1 MTAVDD
7 PGSGTIIDPVPPDIG
22 GGTIKDPI
30 PPDLPG
36 LFINKATN
44 DEPGDE
50 NDEPGDENDEPGDEE
65 EPPNPA
71 ENANKGALNK
81 VSDSQLEDLVG
92 DAHEFKQDILGKGAQ
107 LSRYN
112 VYVDKSTGY
121 LFLMGR
127 GKGSE
132 PIPTYV
138 NTGDD
143 DE

>member
-1 MTAVDD
+1 M
-7 PGSGTIIDPVPPDIG
+7 PPDIG
-22 GGTIKDPI
+22 GGTIKDPV

-36 LFINKATN
+36 LFIDKATH
-44 DEPGDE
+44 DEPGEE
-50 NDEPGDENDEPGDEE
+50 NDEPGDDEE
-65 EPPNPA
+65 PLNPA

-81 VSDSQLEDLVG
+81 ISESHLEDLVG
-92 DAHEFKQDILGKGAQ
+92 DAHEFKQDILGKGTPP
-107 LSRYN
+107 SRYN

-138 NTGDD
+138 NIGDD
-143 DE
+143 E